1 MKPLPRGGTCICYI
15 NKGENI
21 MNLQHTEKNRAAAR
35 LGVAL
40 VCAVLA
46 AGLLAGCTGTGSSS
60 SSQAN
65 TSSSVSAAEESS
77 SAAEE
82 SSSAALESG
91 SSSAADSANA

>member
-1 MKPLPRGGTCICYI
+1 
-15 NKGENI
+15 
-21 MNLQHTEKNRAAAR
+21 MNLQHTEKNRTAAR

-77 SAAEE
+77 SAA
-82 SSSAALESG
+82 LESG

>member
-1 MKPLPRGGTCICYI
+1 
-15 NKGENI
+15 

-77 SAAEE
+77 SAA
-82 SSSAALESG
+82 LESG
-91 SSSAADSANA
+91 SSSAADSASA

>member
-1 MKPLPRGGTCICYI
+1 
-15 NKGENI
+15 
-21 MNLQHTEKNRAAAR
+21 MNLQHTEKNRTAAR
-35 LGVAL
+35 LGLAL

-65 TSSSVSAAEESS
+65 TSSSVSAAEENS

-82 SSSAALESG
+82 SSSAA
-91 SSSAADSANA
+91 DSASA

>member
-1 MKPLPRGGTCICYI
+1 
-15 NKGENI
+15 
-21 MNLQHTEKNRAAAR
+21 MNLQHTEKNRTAAR

-77 SAAEE
+77 SAA
-82 SSSAALESG
+82 LESG
-91 SSSAADSANA
+91 SSSAADSASA